1 MCTKTDMSEITHKSR
16 QGPTLSPPGKD
27 NSSLGVRTVPP
38 LTHLTFVQMF
48 HDDICLYS
56 PPAIFISAVDTQVSE
71 PLEEELFRN
80 QQDEGKRLGGH
91 QGTAVLGK
99 KYFTNFFQPC
109 CYSWQED
116 HAVL

>member
-1 MCTKTDMSEITHKSR
+1 
-16 QGPTLSPPGKD
+16 
-27 NSSLGVRTVPP
+27 
-38 LTHLTFVQMF
+38 MF